1 MYCETPIAT
10 TATIAVYSS
19 SRSQPMNQPT
29 TSPST
34 AYP

>member
-1 MYCETPIAT
+1 MPMAT

-29 TSPST
+29 ISPST
-34 AYP
+34 A